1 MTKSW
6 NDLAELEIATKESF
20 NNLLLIDGNNLAFRW
35 KHRKN
40 YNSYQEEYERTV
52 NSLSKSYEAEK
63 TIVCFDFGKSYYRKE
78 KYPEYKENRKKP
90 TDPEEIKKAEEFFSV
105 LNDIPNIISA
115 NVAKFRGVEA
125 DDIITYFVKNI
136 ADKYD
141 HTWIISSDR
150 DLYQLIS
157 DNVSIF
163 NLFSRK
169 EITLETLEEQ
179 NLTPSTYMLARII
192 EGDTGDNIFGVEGI
206 GDKRSKT
213 LAKEYGTL
221 ENLINSLP
229 LKGTSKYIKNLN
241 ASKDLLLKNES
252 LINLKDYNMEALSA
266 SKESSNCLEE
276 LEKVCLH

>member
-6 NDLAELEIATKESF
+6 NDLAELEISAKNSY

-52 NSLSKSYEAEK
+52 NSLSKSYEAVK

-90 TDPEEIKKAEEFFSV
+90 TEPEEIKKAEEFFSV
-105 LNDIPNIISA
+105 LNDIPDILSA
-115 NVAKFRGVEA
+115 NVAKFRGIEA
-125 DDIITYFVKNI
+125 DDLITYFVENLKH
-136 ADKYD
+136 KYD
-141 HTWIISSDR
+141 HVWIISSDR

-169 EITLETLEEQ
+169 EITMDTLEEEE
-179 NLTPSTYMLARII
+179 LTPSTYMLARII
-192 EGDTGDNIFGVEGI
+192 EGDSGDNIFGVEGI
-206 GDKRSKT
+206 GPKRSKT
-213 LAKEYGTL
+213 LAKEYKTL
-221 ENLINSLP
+221 DNLINALP

-241 ASKDLLLKNES
+241 ASVEKLKQNEK
-252 LINLKDYNMEALSA
+252 LINLKDYNEIALSS
-266 SKESSNCLEE
+266 SKEAEDCFQQLKNLCLT
-276 LEKVCLH
+276 